1 MTCSYCEK
9 AVTILS
15 LLHQVPK
22 PKSKLIKGDQTGQD
36 VLEMLACDRKSQS
49 GNKNSCVV
57 PF

>member
-1 MTCSYCEK
+1 MNCTYCEK

-36 VLEMLACDRKSQS
+36 MLEILACDRKSQS
-49 GNKNSCVV
+49 GN
-57 PF
+57 